1 MKQAN
6 LYISSFKV
14 SLRILIFILC
24 ISPVFYYAGEAYKGA
39 SEKNVI
45 NYFTKSRYDDFYKL
59 PVNSLD
65 MVFVG
70 SSHSYCTFDPE
81 NFDNALKI
89 QSFQMGTP
97 LQHPDTTY
105 FLLKEILRY
114 QKPKTAVIE
123 VYWDMLDDDFEMK
136 QANSF
141 FEVLKDDSLKNEYI
155 KEVFPIGE
163 KVKYNLLPMKYQQD
177 YFAYEADVFDKGIQ
191 KKYGVSKEK
200 DTDTNGIEEYRSKG
214 YVYCDTVLPK
224 KEYDET
230 NQFKNLDG
238 KKWSASKKQKDY
250 LEKSIELCRENNI
263 EVILVT
269 APIANVSME
278 YIKNYEKINEWF
290 ENFSKERGVKYID
303 YNIINKKEN
312 LLSNEN
318 FRDDA
323 HLNDSG
329 VKIINKHFLKWL
341 IDNSDFINKL

>member
-6 LYISSFKV
+6 SYISNFKV
-14 SLRILIFILC
+14 ILKIFIFILC
-24 ISPVFYYAGEAYKGA
+24 IIPVFNYAGEKYKNA

-59 PVNSLD
+59 PPNTLN

-81 NFDNALKI
+81 NFDSILGI

-97 LQHPDTTY
+97 LQHPDTSY
-105 FLLKEILRY
+105 FSLKEILKY
-114 QKPKTAVIE
+114 QKPKVAVIE
-123 VYWDMLDDDFEMK
+123 VYWDMLDDDFDMK

-141 FEVLKDDSLKNEYI
+141 FEVLKDDSLKKEYI
-155 KEVFPIGE
+155 KDVFPIGE

-177 YFAYEADVFDKGIQ
+177 YFAYEADAMDKEIQ
-191 KKYGVSKEK
+191 EKYGVSKEK
-200 DTDTNGIEEYRSKG
+200 NEETNGVEKYVSKG
-214 YVYCDTVLPK
+214 YVFSDIVLPK

-238 KKWSASKKQKDY
+238 KKWNVSNKQVDY
-250 LEKSIELCRENNI
+250 LRKSIELCKENDIN
-263 EVILVT
+263 VVLVT
-269 APIANVSME
+269 APVANVSME
-278 YIKNYEKINEWF
+278 YIKNYEKINNWF
-290 ENFSKERGVKYID
+290 LNFSKENGVKYID
-303 YNIINKKEN
+303 YNIINKEEN
-312 LLSNEN
+312 LLKNEN

-329 VKIINKHFLKWL
+329 VKIIDNHFLEWL
-341 IDNSDFINKL
+341 KNNETLLN